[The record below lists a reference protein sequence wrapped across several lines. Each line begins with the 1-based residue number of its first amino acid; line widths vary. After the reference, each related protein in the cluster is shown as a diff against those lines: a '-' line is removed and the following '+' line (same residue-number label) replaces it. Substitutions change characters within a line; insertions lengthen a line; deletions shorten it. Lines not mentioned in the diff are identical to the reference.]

1 MTSCCMLYSTYFSN
15 NLKTKEHT
23 QKYIKTIFYEGSLA
37 ILYKQII
44 RVKQEKIKVA
54 RVATFVKKYP
64 DFVRTN
70 SYLPSTL
77 SKCRNM
83 EASGYTF
90 CYEKKRTYFLTSP

>member
-1 MTSCCMLYSTYFSN
+1 MTSCCMLYSTYIFN

-54 RVATFVKKYP
+54 RVATFVQKDP